1 MTLVLQTVELFSMN
15 VQFNLNGIT
24 LKQSEAETILST
36 SEAPIINVDISK
48 YLSKGSFSTKK
59 LFDLSIEKERPE
71 LAALAAKLAIQ
82 SPKLQQQQPKRREF
96 QKGIRKLHEVT
107 ASDSPAIECLDYLL
121 TNQKLGSIGAAMI
134 LETVGKGTPIT
145 LKDIAIIQVNRAW
158 NKGVSEESSIFK
170 GFKDDGK
177 SIMPVVAKAQ
187 KGLVT
192 YHGSP
197 IYNSLR
203 DGLKYLV
210 KNGMALA
217 VAKTSWGSN
226 DKELTGSQTLLRR
239 TVYEVSLTE
248 KGKELVQLWGDISK
262 FVLSY
267 WENRLS

>member
-1 MTLVLQTVELFSMN
+1 
-15 VQFNLNGIT
+15 
-24 LKQSEAETILST
+24 
-36 SEAPIINVDISK
+36 
-48 YLSKGSFSTKK
+48 
-59 LFDLSIEKERPE
+59 
-71 LAALAAKLAIQ
+71 
-82 SPKLQQQQPKRREF
+82 
-96 QKGIRKLHEVT
+96 
-107 ASDSPAIECLDYLL
+107 
-121 TNQKLGSIGAAMI
+121 MI

>member
-36 SEAPIINVDISK
+36 SEAPIIDVDISK

-82 SPKLQQQQPKRREF
+82 SPKPHQPKRKEF

-107 ASDSPAIECLDYLL
+107 ASDSSAIECLDYLL
-121 TNQKLGSIGAAMI
+121 TNQKLSSIGAAMI
-134 LETVGKGTPIT
+134 LETVGNGTPIT
-145 LKDIAIIQVNRAW
+145 LKNIAIIQVNRAW

-170 GFKDDGK
+170 GFQDNGE
-177 SIMPVVAKAQ
+177 SLLPIVAKAQ

-217 VAKTSWGSN
+217 IAKTSWGSS

-239 TVYEVSLTE
+239 TVYEVSLTD
-248 KGKELVQLWGDISK
+248 KGKELVKLWGDIPK

-267 WENRLS
+267 WENRLA